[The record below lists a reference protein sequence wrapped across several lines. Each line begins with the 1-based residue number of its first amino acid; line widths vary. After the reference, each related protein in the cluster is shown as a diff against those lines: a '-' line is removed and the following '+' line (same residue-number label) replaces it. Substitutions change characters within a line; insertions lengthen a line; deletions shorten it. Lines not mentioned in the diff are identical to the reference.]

1 MPEIA
6 ERKKVFET
14 PWFDLIAKTLRDD
27 ETHSPYY
34 SISTTDYVC
43 TVAITPALEVVL
55 VRQYRPAVERFTL
68 ELPSGHVD
76 AGETPAQ
83 SAARELTEETGYEAA
98 GELEQ
103 LAVLNPDTGR
113 LCNRLWIFFAGQVR
127 LRPGHRAEA
136 GIEVVRLPLDE
147 FADSIVEGKFDHA
160 LHVAA
165 FSLAL
170 MQKKVI
176 LSDLNGVSKT

>member
-27 ETHSPYY
+27 ASQAPYY
-34 SISTTDYVC
+34 SISATDYVC
-43 TVAITPALEVVL
+43 TVAVTPERELVL

-76 AGETPAQ
+76 PGEAPVQ
-83 SAARELTEETGYEAA
+83 SATRELMEETGYTASA
-98 GELEQ
+98 PAEQ
-103 LAVLNPDTGR
+103 IAVLNPDTGR
-113 LCNRLWIFFAGQVR
+113 LCNKLWIYFAADVTRRSEYQ
-127 LRPGHRAEA
+127 AEA
-136 GIEVVRLPLDE
+136 GIEVVRMPLKE
-147 FADSIVEGKFDHA
+147 FPECMVEGKFDHA

-165 FSLAL
+165 LSLTL
-170 MQKKVI
+170 YKKGK
-176 LSDLNGVSKT
+176 LWNR